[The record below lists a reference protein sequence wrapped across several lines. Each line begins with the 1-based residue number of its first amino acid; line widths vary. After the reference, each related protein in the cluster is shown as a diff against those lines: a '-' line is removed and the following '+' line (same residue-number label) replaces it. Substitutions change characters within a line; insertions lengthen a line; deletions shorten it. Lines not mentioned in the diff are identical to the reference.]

1 MSFELKVI
9 IAAIKADF
17 TGLDQTKLI
26 EIGIE
31 NEIDIPQLNT
41 SHLFE
46 LAHHH
51 GCVWEVVAY
60 CKFHQLLD
68 DDELQM
74 ARQLSMQSTMHA
86 MHHEQQLVNI
96 LAIFDDIDIR
106 YALLKGAAI
115 YPQFR
120 ARSEQRSRQSA
131 DIDLLVEPRDISKA
145 VNVLL
150 EYDFHC
156 DDSDQPLLLAK
167 FVQQHEKWFK
177 SRDLSFS
184 LVDQSKPDLPT
195 HIDLHWQVAYPFSLP
210 MITAEALDRAEQ
222 VDVQQRSADCL
233 SFNDHFI
240 LLCIHGYLDRFFIL
254 KHLADIF
261 WAKNHPRFDF
271 QQILIQAQQYGV
283 LKQVQSS
290 CATADLFFD
299 QTEKDDSYAQ
309 SVWQRY
315 KQYAGKPPR
324 MHPGNKKWHF
334 KDKINYIRYQIST
347 RSQSSSLFTP
357 LIHRLKYDGV
367 MVIQKPAGVPVWLWW
382 GVAYIKKAFRVL

>member
-1 MSFELKVI
+1 MSFELKVV

-17 TGLDQTKLI
+17 TGLNQSKFR
-26 EIGIE
+26 ES
-31 NEIDIPQLNT
+31 EIDISQLNIP
-41 SHLFE
+41 HLFE
-46 LAHHH
+46 IAHHH

-74 ARQLSMQSTMHA
+74 ARQISMQSTMYV

-96 LAIFDDIDIR
+96 LDIFDGIDIR

-120 ARSEQRSRQSA
+120 AGSEQSSRQSA
-131 DIDLLVEPRDISKA
+131 DIDLLVDPRDICKA
-145 VNVLL
+145 VNALL
-150 EYDFHC
+150 EYNFHC

-177 SRDLSFS
+177 PRDLSFS
-184 LVDQSKPDLPT
+184 LVEQSKPDLSI

-210 MITAEALDRAEQ
+210 MVTAEALDRTEK
-222 VDVQQRSADCL
+222 VDIQQRSIDCL

-254 KHLADIF
+254 KHLVDIY

-283 LKQVQSS
+283 VEQVRSS
-290 CATADLFFD
+290 CATAELFFD

-309 SVWQRY
+309 SVWKRY

-324 MHPGNKKWHF
+324 MHPGKKKWRF
-334 KDKINYIRYQIST
+334 KDKVNYIRYQMST
-347 RSQSSSLFTP
+347 RSQSFSLIAP
-357 LIHRLKYDGV
+357 LIHRLKYDVV
-367 MVIQKPAGVPVWLWW
+367 MAIEKPIEMPVWLWL
-382 GVAYIKKAFRVL
+382 GIAYIKKIFKTS